1 MKSLYILLMAL
12 FAISVSTETMA
23 QKKDENSYNVNRAL
37 ECFRSEDYETAK
49 DYLTKEL
56 TENPK
61 SAKAYDML
69 GYIFLHDE
77 AYGNALTSYT
87 SALKYHSKKDKDGLA
102 RTHYFLARTY
112 LCLEDSA
119 SAIESYKTA
128 VKYKPSD
135 SDYQS
140 ELADVY
146 FYTKQYVLAEEIYKA
161 MQKEYPGKAYPYYGL
176 ALNAYSQE
184 QYEEAKGFV
193 AKAKLLDG
201 KSEMPH
207 TLMMRIHKLEHDYKS
222 MLNEAIAV
230 LSIDIDDTEAY
241 YGMLA
246 ASDSAYQAAINA
258 LTKKSFEDKDNH
270 NQWEY
275 LLGHLYIRHK
285 DYKKAIKTLLPLVD
299 DNTEVSDQALYW
311 LADCYEETENLPKVM
326 DLCNQALATEPEN
339 AEYLI
344 KRAAAKFYSH
354 DLEGAKADYEATM
367 KADTDY
373 GYFCYYR
380 LGWIEEINGNFDAAL
395 EYFDKSIALNEEY
408 PYIYMMKGCL
418 LKDHLNRPDEAKD
431 CFIKCIELEKGEI
444 EDGTCRQYAY
454 VGLGNREK
462 AIEVMDSII
471 AAAPDKAGNYY
482 DAACVYCRLGDVE
495 KGLEYLQLCFENGY
509 RQILHIHQDDDMDLI
524 RNTQRFKEL
533 IEEYTKKYEEEI
545 GGNSKS
551 ASDLT
556 DGNVVMHEVPIVKQS
571 GKTYLIK
578 ASINELPMDF
588 ILDTGC
594 SDISISSVES
604 EFMLKNGYL
613 KEADFKGTTRY
624 TNATGEVHTA
634 KEILIREIKLG
645 NLTLHNLKASVIPNQ
660 KAPLLLGQNVLTKFG
675 KVEIDHK
682 NQTLRI
688 GVVEKH

>member
-1 MKSLYILLMAL
+1 MKSLYILFMAL
-12 FAISVSTETMA
+12 FAFSFSTEAMA
-23 QKKDENSYNVNRAL
+23 QKKEENSYNVNRAL

-56 TENPK
+56 SENPK
-61 SAKAYDML
+61 SAMAYDML
-69 GYIFLHDE
+69 GYIFLRDE

-87 SALKYHSKKDKDGLA
+87 SALKYYSKKDKEGLA
-102 RTHYFLARTY
+102 RTHYYLARTY
-112 LCLEDSA
+112 LCLEDSI

-128 VKYKPSD
+128 LKYKPSD

-146 FYTKQYVLAEEIYKA
+146 YYTKKYVQAEEIYKA
-161 MQKEYPGKAYPYYGL
+161 MQKENPGKAYPYYGL
-176 ALNAYSQE
+176 ARNAYSQE
-184 QYEEAKGFV
+184 QYEEAKVFV
-193 AKAKLLDG
+193 AKAKLLDS

-222 MLNEAIAV
+222 MLNEAVAV
-230 LSIDIDDTEAY
+230 LSIDIDNTEAY
-241 YGMLA
+241 YGMLT
-246 ASDSAYQAAINA
+246 ASDSVYQATINA

-285 DYKKAIKTLLPLVD
+285 DYKRAIKTFLPLVD
-299 DNTEVSDQALYW
+299 DNTEVKERALYW
-311 LADCYEETENLPKVM
+311 LADCYEETENMPEVIN
-326 DLCNQALATEPEN
+326 LCNQALATDPED
-339 AEYLI
+339 AEYLS

-354 DLEGAKADYEATM
+354 DLEGAKVDYEATM
-367 KADTDY
+367 KADTEY

-380 LGWIEEINGNFDAAL
+380 LGWIEEINGNYDAAL
-395 EYFDKSIALNEEY
+395 EHFDKSIALNEEY

-418 LKDHLNRPDEAKD
+418 LKDHLNKPEEAKD
-431 CFIKCIELEKGEI
+431 CFLKCIELEKGEI

-471 AAAPDKAGNYY
+471 VAAPDNAGNYY

-495 KGLEYLQLCFENGY
+495 KGLEYLQLCFEKGY
-509 RQILHIHQDDDMDLI
+509 RKIQHIHQDDDMDLI

-533 IEEYTKKYEEEI
+533 IEEYTKKYEDEI
-545 GGNSKS
+545 GGKSKS
-551 ASDLT
+551 SSDLSG
-556 DGNVVMHEVPIVKQS
+556 GNVVMHEVPIVKQS

-613 KEADFKGTTRY
+613 KESDFKGTTRY

-645 NLTLHNLKASVIPNQ
+645 DLTLHNLKASVIPNQ

-682 NQTLRI
+682 NQMLRI
-688 GVVEKH
+688 GVVEKK

>member
-1 MKSLYILLMAL
+1 MKSLYILLMAV
-12 FAISVSTETMA
+12 FAISFSTEAMA
-23 QKKDENSYNVNRAL
+23 QKKEENSYNINRAL
-37 ECFRSEDYETAK
+37 ECFRSEDYETARE
-49 DYLTKEL
+49 YLAKEIS
-56 TENPK
+56 EDPK
-61 SAKAYDML
+61 SAMAYDMF
-69 GYIFLHDE
+69 GYIFLRDK

-87 SALKYHSKKDKDGLA
+87 TALKYHSKKNKDGLA
-102 RTHYFLARTY
+102 RTHYFLACTY
-112 LCLEDSA
+112 LCIEDTA
-119 SAIESYKTA
+119 SAIESLKTA
-128 VKYKPSD
+128 LKYKPTD
-135 SDYQS
+135 IEYQS

-146 FYTKQYVLAEEIYKA
+146 YYTKQYAQAEEIYKA
-161 MQKEYPGKAYPYYGL
+161 MLKESPGRAYPYYGF
-176 ALNAYSQE
+176 ARNAYTQE

-193 AKAKLLDG
+193 AKAMLLDG
-201 KSEMPH
+201 KSEVPH
-207 TLMMRIHKLEHDYKS
+207 TLMMRIHELEHDYKS
-222 MLNEAIAV
+222 MLNEAVAV

-246 ASDSAYQAAINA
+246 ASDYEYQAAINA

-270 NQWEY
+270 NQWEN

-299 DNTEVSDQALYW
+299 DNTEVKGQALYW
-311 LADCYEETENLPKVM
+311 LVYSYEETENLPKVI
-326 DLCNQALATEPEN
+326 DLCNQALATEPEK
-339 AEYLI
+339 AEYLN
-344 KRAAAKFYSH
+344 KRAEAKFYSH
-354 DLEGAKADYEATM
+354 DLEGAKADYEAAM
-367 KADTDY
+367 KANTDY

-380 LGWIEEINGNFDAAL
+380 LGWIEEINCNYDAAL

-431 CFIKCIELEKGEI
+431 CFAKCIELENGEI

-471 AAAPDKAGNYY
+471 AAAPDEAGNYY
-482 DAACVYCRLGDVE
+482 DAACIYCRLGDVE
-495 KGLEYLQLCFENGY
+495 KGLEYLQLCFEKGY
-509 RQILHIHQDDDMDLI
+509 RRIQHIHQDDDMDLI

-533 IEEYTKKYEEEI
+533 IEEYTQKYEEEI
-545 GGNSKS
+545 GSHSES
-551 ASDLT
+551 ASDSS

-571 GKTYLIK
+571 SKTYLIK

-624 TNATGEVHTA
+624 ANATGEVHTA

-645 NLTLHNLKASVIPNQ
+645 DLTLHNLKASVIPNQ

-682 NQTLRI
+682 EQMLRI
-688 GVVEKH
+688 GVVEKK